1 MNNNLKFFH
10 ITMKQFKI
18 SLLLIVLMSM
28 VEAKA
33 DEDYYY
39 DYVSNGR
46 YIDGVHYILGDGQN
60 PRATVTYNQIRQT
73 ILDDN
78 DEFLTIID
86 ESPFPSYSGSIVIP
100 KTVTSQ
106 GTTYNVTSIGEYS
119 FYNCN
124 NLNSVT
130 IPNSVTYIDKYA
142 FSGCSGLTSVHISD
156 IAAWCGISIY
166 WSDHNP
172 LYYAHHLYLNGEEVK
187 DLIIPISVTSIKA
200 KAFEGCSGLTSV
212 TIPNSVT
219 SIGNYAFQNCNG
231 LESIVV
237 NNGNTVYDSRDN
249 CNAIIETA
257 SGKLIAGCKNTTI
270 PNGVTSIGNYAFYQC
285 SGLTS
290 VTIPNS
296 VTSIGD
302 FAFSGCSGLT
312 SIGIPSSV
320 TSIGQSA
327 FYGCRSLTSVV
338 VGWSE
343 PISISSYVFSN
354 RANATLYVPHGSK
367 SAYLAAPYWQDFN
380 EIVEMPVPST
390 NITFADANVK
400 AICVANWD
408 TNGDGELSDVEAA
421 AVTDLGTVFKSNTNI
436 TSFDE
441 LVYFTG
447 LASIGSYAFLN
458 CSGLTSVAIPNNVI
472 SIGDYAFNNC
482 NGLTSV
488 HISDIAA
495 WCAISFSHAYSNP
508 LNFAHHL
515 YLNGEEI
522 KDLIIP
528 NSVTSINKFAFFG

>member
-1 MNNNLKFFH
+1 M
-10 ITMKQFKI
+10 
-18 SLLLIVLMSM
+18 
-28 VEAKA
+28 
-33 DEDYYY
+33 
-39 DYVSNGR
+39 
-46 YIDGVHYILGDGQN
+46 
-60 PRATVTYNQIRQT
+60 
-73 ILDDN
+73 
-78 DEFLTIID
+78 
-86 ESPFPSYSGSIVIP
+86 
-100 KTVTSQ
+100 
-106 GTTYNVTSIGEYS
+106 
-119 FYNCN
+119 
-124 NLNSVT
+124 
-130 IPNSVTYIDKYA
+130 
-142 FSGCSGLTSVHISD
+142 
-156 IAAWCGISIY
+156 
-166 WSDHNP
+166 
-172 LYYAHHLYLNGEEVK
+172 
-187 DLIIPISVTSIKA
+187 
-200 KAFEGCSGLTSV
+200 
-212 TIPNSVT
+212 
-219 SIGNYAFQNCNG
+219 
-231 LESIVV
+231 
-237 NNGNTVYDSRDN
+237 
-249 CNAIIETA
+249 
-257 SGKLIAGCKNTTI
+257 
-270 PNGVTSIGNYAFYQC
+270 
-285 SGLTS
+285 
-290 VTIPNS
+290 
-296 VTSIGD
+296 TSIGD